1 MIKSFFIKQMVD
13 KLRRQKLWL
22 FVKIEK
28 LILNFHT
35 HTKYSG
41 LTTSYLPWLQT
52 SKFFKMSQSR
62 HSTSFHKF

>member
-1 MIKSFFIKQMVD
+1 MGYMIKSFFIKQMVD

-22 FVKIEK
+22 FVENEK

-41 LTTSYLPWLQT
+41 LTTSYLLYGCKQAN
-52 SKFFKMSQSR
+52 SLK
-62 HSTSFHKF
+62 